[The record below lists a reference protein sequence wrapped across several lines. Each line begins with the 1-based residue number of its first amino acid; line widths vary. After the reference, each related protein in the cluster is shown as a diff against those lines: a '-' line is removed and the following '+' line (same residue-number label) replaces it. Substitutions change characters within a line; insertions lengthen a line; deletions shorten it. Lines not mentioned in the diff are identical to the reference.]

1 MYVNN
6 HIVINDLNYLKI
18 DKDDF
23 YTIFNKS
30 KSNSSK

>member
-6 HIVINDLNYLKI
+6 HIVINDLNYLKT

-23 YTIFNKS
+23 YTKS
-30 KSNSSK
+30 DLSEQVYY

>member
-6 HIVINDLNYLKI
+6 HIATNDLNYLKI

-23 YTIFNKS
+23 YTKS
-30 KSNSSK
+30 DLSE

>member
-23 YTIFNKS
+23 YTKS
-30 KSNSSK
+30 DLSE

>member
-23 YTIFNKS
+23 YTIFNKG
-30 KSNSSK
+30 KSDLSE